1 MRISD
6 WSSDVFSSDLLIGLV
21 DQLEAD
27 EERARA
33 MASIAQSYGL
43 RDHVEPAREWA
54 DKALALAEANGF
66 EAVRRAAML
75 EKGSM
80 LVMEPSTAG
89 EGRAILEETASDA
102 ELVGDHV
109 VAARAL
115 VNLAWEARQSSRV
128 DAARGMVQR

>member
-89 EGRAILEETASDA
+89 DRKSTRL
-102 ELVGDHV
+102 
-109 VAARAL
+109 
-115 VNLAWEARQSSRV
+115 NSS
-128 DAARGMVQR
+128 Q

>member
-1 MRISD
+1 MAVHTD
-6 WSSDVFSSDLLIGLV
+6 ALIGLV

-66 EAVRRAAML
+66 EAVRRAGML
-75 EKGSM
+75 EKGSQ
-80 LVMEPSTAG
+80 LLMEPSPSG
-89 EGRAILEETASDA
+89 EGRAILPETAADTATVRPHRVS
-102 ELVGDHV
+102 
-109 VAARAL
+109 ARA
-115 VNLAWEARQSSRV
+115 AGARPV
-128 DAARGMVQR
+128 